1 MGIFNLTDF
10 KFNTDKTNQSG
21 PLDSLIDGPSKYAY
35 DVYKYPIDLGNYDK
49 GHYIVFHINEQVK
62 TNFPGT
68 QTNVT
73 QPSQQAKRVCL
84 IGVLVLQQL
93 AD

>member
-68 QTNVT
+68 QTNVDT
-73 QPSQQAKRVCL
+73 AVSASQKSL
-84 IGVLVLQQL
+84 SDWGVGATTVG
-93 AD
+93 D